1 MTSNEIRASFLKY
14 FESNGHRIVPS
25 SPLVPGDDPTLLFT
39 NAGMQLMPE
48 TAKQY
53 GVTNPYNPE
62 ENVRGGVRY
71 LRALL
76 DRYDGSEE
84 LALAAYNAGP
94 GAVDKHGENVPPYK
108 ETRDYV
114 ARINKMASRPIEMR
128 NSRIYKVVEIV
139 DGQPVVRYTDRK
151 PATGSY
157 EVVAR

>member
-1 MTSNEIRASFLKY
+1 
-14 FESNGHRIVPS
+14 
-25 SPLVPGDDPTLLFT
+25 
-39 NAGMQLMPE
+39 
-48 TAKQY
+48 
-53 GVTNPYNPE
+53 
-62 ENVRGGVRY
+62 
-71 LRALL
+71 
-76 DRYDGSEE
+76 
-84 LALAAYNAGP
+84 
-94 GAVDKHGENVPPYK
+94 VDKHGENVPPYK